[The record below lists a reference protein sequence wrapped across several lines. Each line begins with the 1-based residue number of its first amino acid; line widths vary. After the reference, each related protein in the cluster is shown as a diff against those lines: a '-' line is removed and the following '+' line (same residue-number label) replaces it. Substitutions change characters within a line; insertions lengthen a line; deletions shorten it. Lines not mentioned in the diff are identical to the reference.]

1 MIRFGALKRFWIV
14 WVGYWLVYLSQPVNS
29 IYVSLPQAWLLQFL
43 FVIALS
49 LAYFVG
55 ASTLSPRVV
64 HFENINQQVL
74 IRTIRWGLL
83 ISMLG
88 TFFLVYDKLV
98 LQEIDYTEGL
108 AMARDQWVRMSEA
121 REGKVSSLFSAFGYL
136 FGGAY
141 FVSLALAGSRQV
153 RLSDQ
158 RRMLFLFFGLLL
170 LMANS
175 ALTGGRSSILLAI
188 AFVSYGYFS
197 SGQGKPLW
205 QSKMIRLSCFAIGAI
220 FAVYSLYI
228 FYARALRSEIE
239 LAAYSLDFLGYLG
252 LEPKP
257 WFIDLANSS
266 TLGEL
271 LAMGNLAV
279 SYLTHSFVTTGAILE
294 YAGDE
299 KGQALFSH
307 LISISAK
314 IGLVSSPN
322 EWFLSGRFP
331 SLPGGLYFMY
341 GLSGLLFGSAII
353 GVISGLT
360 SLMYARR
367 PDSLI
372 LFFVCGGIEC
382 ILLLSPFMFAGD
394 LLFFPFI
401 VVGGSIAI
409 VAAKMLRT

>member
-1 MIRFGALKRFWIV
+1 MIRFGALKRFWMV
-14 WVGYWLVYLSQPVNS
+14 WVGYWLVYLAQPINS
-29 IYVSLPQAWLLQFL
+29 IYGSLPQAWLLQFL

-55 ASTLSPRVV
+55 ASALSLRAVRL
-64 HFENINQQVL
+64 EDLNQQEL
-74 IRTIRWGLL
+74 IRTIWWGLL
-83 ISMLG
+83 ISVLG
-88 TFFLVYDKLV
+88 TFFLAYDKLT
-98 LQEIDYTEGL
+98 LQGIDYTQGL
-108 AMARDQWVRMSEA
+108 AMARGQWQRMSEA

-141 FVSLALAGSRQV
+141 FVSLALASSRRV

-158 RRMLFLFFGLLL
+158 RRMLFLFLGLLL

-188 AFVSYGYFS
+188 AFVSYSYFS
-197 SGQGKPLW
+197 SGQSEPLW
-205 QSKMIRLSCFAIGAI
+205 HSKMTRLSFFAIGTILA
-220 FAVYSLYI
+220 FYLLYV
-228 FYARALRSEIE
+228 FYARAMRSEIE
-239 LAAYSLDFLGYLG
+239 SAAYSLDFLAYLG
-252 LEPKP
+252 LEPMP
-257 WFIDLANSS
+257 WFVDLVNSS
-266 TLGEL
+266 TLGAL

-307 LISISAK
+307 LISIGAK
-314 IGLVSSPN
+314 LGLVSSPN

-331 SLPGGLYFMY
+331 SLPGGLYLQY
-341 GLSGLLFGSAII
+341 GLSGLLLGSAII
-353 GVISGLT
+353 GVISGLS
-360 SLMYARR
+360 SLLYARR

-372 LFFVCGGIEC
+372 LFFVCGSIEC
-382 ILLLSPFMFAGD
+382 VLLLSPFLFAGD

-401 VVGGSIAI
+401 VVGGAMA
-409 VAAKMLRT
+409 VAAAQMLRV